1 MEVIL
6 TDTTTIETNHA
17 LLGANS
23 RLLKSDAEVMRSNHD
38 LLLAIAARG
47 GVAA

>member
-6 TDTTTIETNHA
+6 TDTTTIEPNRA

-23 RLLKSDAEVMRSNHD
+23 RLLRSNHD
-38 LLLAIAARG
+38 LLLAIAARR